1 MPEESAI
8 ERDSTVHKDTLVLIV
23 FSFVPSKGEMA
34 KWYWTRIAGVPY
46 LLRNIIN
53 IQRGG
58 GKKIYLYHN
67 EQIAPVK
74 ELCRLVNDDPRVLNE
89 TECIS
94 APVDLERV
102 LRSMKNILI
111 LNGSVLHHRLEIQNA
126 ISLFTQYNVTDRDEK
141 KERVS
146 IDNLLSQFDKHEDCN
161 DQWSEKITA
170 ISVGEKPVSPSNES
184 IRIQYLSG
192 SKITKIT
199 TENDFHKEHM
209 RIMKSGG
216 LETDSMINRL
226 SSRSVSRF
234 LTRLAIHTPVSPNQ
248 VTLLSFFLGLIS
260 TWFFFQGVYGMSLVG
275 AVILVISTWID
286 GVDGELARLTFRES
300 KMGAKLDITLDCFV
314 NYIVFFS
321 IGVGLTRSS
330 GDNLYAILGLV
341 AVIGSIISFV
351 FMSSLISESKSP
363 ERHDSISMDKRRM
376 IQDKIANRD
385 FIFILFL
392 LALIDRTEIFIWL
405 AAIGA
410 NAFALYSLYARR
422 FAK

>member
-23 FSFVPSKGEMA
+23 FSFIPSKSEMA

-58 GKKIYLYHN
+58 GKNIYLYHN

-74 ELCRLVNDDPRVLNE
+74 ELCRLVNDDPRVLNK

-102 LRSMKNILI
+102 LRSMKNVLI
-111 LNGSVLHHRLEIQNA
+111 LNGSVLHHRLEIQNV
-126 ISLFTQYNVTDRDEK
+126 ISLFTQYTATDRDEK

-146 IDNLLSQFDKHEDCN
+146 IDDLLSQFDKHEDFN

-192 SKITKIT
+192 SKIMKIK

-226 SSRSVSRF
+226 FSRCVS
-234 LTRLAIHTPVSPNQ
+234 
-248 VTLLSFFLGLIS
+248 
-260 TWFFFQGVYGMSLVG
+260 
-275 AVILVISTWID
+275 ILNTTGHS
-286 GVDGELARLTFRES
+286 
-300 KMGAKLDITLDCFV
+300 
-314 NYIVFFS
+314 
-321 IGVGLTRSS
+321 
-330 GDNLYAILGLV
+330 YAG
-341 AVIGSIISFV
+341 
-351 FMSSLISESKSP
+351 KP
-363 ERHDSISMDKRRM
+363 
-376 IQDKIANRD
+376 
-385 FIFILFL
+385 
-392 LALIDRTEIFIWL
+392 
-405 AAIGA
+405 
-410 NAFALYSLYARR
+410 
-422 FAK
+422 